1 MPTFS
6 SQRSRWRWS
15 VMRRDRHWERCL
27 ATAANACVRASI
39 HHDADP
45 TRLQQRRPCG
55 SRRTRRRSARAPE
68 GQPEA
73 PGVGPRR
80 PRWSGPDPMVVWNGS
95 RPSRAAGAAPITAS
109 QTRKIPASRA
119 AKFLGGQLDG
129 HSPVYCVFYWFFLR
143 AASYWASKSLAAA
156 PYTSISRKRR
166 RLRNL
171 LEL

>member
-1 MPTFS
+1 MGSDGSDRPEAVES
-6 SQRSRWRWS
+6 DVGRLEVPRGSP
-15 VMRRDRHWERCL
+15 RRLGWGL
-27 ATAANACVRASI
+27 AAR
-39 HHDADP
+39 DGLDP
-45 TRLQQRRPCG
+45 TPWWYGTDRDHLGRQ
-55 SRRTRRRSARAPE
+55 
-68 GQPEA
+68 GQPQ
-73 PGVGPRR
+73 
-80 PRWSGPDPMVVWNGS
+80 S
-95 RPSRAAGAAPITAS
+95 RQVRLGKS
-109 QTRKIPASRA
+109 PASRA